1 MAMTDTHRRVQ
12 LERCRRMFERGASI
26 EAVLAEAW
34 QYGFIEGDK
43 DTELLD
49 IAPETDDA
57 QLDEAMREIEAE
69 REAIESGC
77 VEPPELGWLPLPR
90 RAS

>member
-1 MAMTDTHRRVQ
+1 MAISTETHRRVQ

-26 EAVLAEAW
+26 ESVLAEAW
-34 QYGFIEGDK
+34 DAGFLEGDK
-43 DTELLD
+43 DTDVVDLEM
-49 IAPETDDA
+49 DA
-57 QLDEAMREIEAE
+57 RVEEINRE

-77 VEPPELGWLPLPR
+77 VEPPDLGWLPR